1 MFVSFSMLLF
11 FFCFLLLLLH
21 TRTCLFMHMF
31 THAHVYT
38 IHYIELLKVHLM
50 VKSACLYLLLFAFGC
65 LSKKKGVHSEF
76 PIWKRLFRSCGCE
89 TSKKEFKQWLS
100 RNCHGS
106 RFGLV
111 VNALDFNW
119 ECFLLLV
126 TFLCWAAS
134 SNLGETLEFLFLKV
148 KVVRLSWNF
157 FRQQS
162 QA

>member
-1 MFVSFSMLLF
+1 MFVSFPLLMF
-11 FFCFLLLLLH
+11 ILLLLLLLLSH
-21 TRTCLFMHMF
+21 TYMLVYAHVYTRTCLHHSLYRASQGLSDGEIRMSLSSF
-31 THAHVYT
+31 VR
-38 IHYIELLKVHLM
+38 IWQPLKEERCSLR
-50 VKSACLYLLLFAFGC
+50 
-65 LSKKKGVHSEF
+65 
-76 PIWKRLFRSCGCE
+76 IWKRSFRSCGCE
-89 TSKKEFKQWLS
+89 RSRKKFKQWLS
-100 RNCHGS
+100 RVCHGS

-134 SNLGETLEFLFLKV
+134 SNPGETLEFLFLKV
-148 KVVRLSWNF
+148 KVLRLSWNF